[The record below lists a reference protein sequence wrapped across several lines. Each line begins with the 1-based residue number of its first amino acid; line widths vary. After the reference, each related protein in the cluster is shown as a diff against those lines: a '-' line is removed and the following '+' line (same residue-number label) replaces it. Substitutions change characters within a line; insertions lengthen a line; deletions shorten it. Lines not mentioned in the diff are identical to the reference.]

1 MEIFQELF
9 NSIKNFPSESSYFY
23 TYPTYTIQKNV
34 YLSPQN
40 LYEHQRDSFVL
51 LRNNLVDYLEKK
63 LIIIYD
69 WVRRKKNVVLKLARV
84 ALAQIYHILFI
95 CK

>member
-9 NSIKNFPSESSYFY
+9 NSIKNFPSESSCFY
-23 TYPTYTIQKNV
+23 TYPAYTIQKKMSICRHKTCTNTR
-34 YLSPQN
+34 
-40 LYEHQRDSFVL
+40 EIL

-84 ALAQIYHILFI
+84 ALAQIYHILSI

>member
-63 LIIIYD
+63 AYNNL
-69 WVRRKKNVVLKLARV
+69 WLSSTKKKCRLKIGARG
-84 ALAQIYHILFI
+84 ASSNLPHPLYL
-95 CK
+95 